1 MPVGD
6 NQTVRALS
14 GKYIRPDDLAP
25 HQAVQLGAFSAIRAS
40 ECPWVSSAKYAASAG
55 LKLTSVDGSKYT
67 ASDGV
72 GWLKS
77 FVRENVVKTDETAS
91 GGSKLLVPDHHN
103 S

>member
-1 MPVGD
+1 M
-6 NQTVRALS
+6 
-14 GKYIRPDDLAP
+14 
-25 HQAVQLGAFSAIRAS
+25 
-40 ECPWVSSAKYAASAG
+40 
-55 LKLTSVDGSKYT
+55 TSVDGPKYT

-91 GGSKLLVPDHHN
+91 GGSKLIVQDHHN